1 MPASDPA
8 APRRRRERPRADRVP
23 EEAELVPCAVPGG
36 RRRQRP
42 GAGSRTPGTSGGAEC
57 TGWFGLARRL
67 VPARAQAAVALV
79 GRQPL
84 RYGHTQARRPR
95 QPRHWSAGTRYAT
108 GLFRPLSVTQR
119 FVSLRNLS
127 GRLALTFCPHL
138 GTTVRDKKLGKVSLS
153 APRTVVCFYSATSC
167 LPRPDDWRRVFEKGG
182 VIGALLTSALA
193 ASVPVALHC
202 LFFPT
207 RSGTL
212 DD

>member
-1 MPASDPA
+1 M
-8 APRRRRERPRADRVP
+8 
-23 EEAELVPCAVPGG
+23 
-36 RRRQRP
+36 
-42 GAGSRTPGTSGGAEC
+42 
-57 TGWFGLARRL
+57 
-67 VPARAQAAVALV
+67 PARAQAAVALV

-108 GLFRPLSVTQR
+108 GLFRPLSVTGI
-119 FVSLRNLS
+119 FFPPEFKWAPCLNFLS
-127 GRLALTFCPHL
+127 TP
-138 GTTVRDKKLGKVSLS
+138 VRDKKLGKVSLS